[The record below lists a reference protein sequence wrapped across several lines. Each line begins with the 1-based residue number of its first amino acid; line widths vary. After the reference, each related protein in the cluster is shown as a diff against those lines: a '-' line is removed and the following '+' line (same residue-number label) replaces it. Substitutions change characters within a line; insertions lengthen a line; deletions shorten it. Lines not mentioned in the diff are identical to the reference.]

1 MNRQMDIR
9 KVWRKDLPSIGKYV
23 RVMYVKD
30 FTAWV
35 RFEGSSKEYKMTR
48 LALMKVSDE
57 EYDKVVGR
65 FEC

>member
-9 KVWRKDLPSIGKYV
+9 KVWREDLPSFGKYV
-23 RVMYVKD
+23 RVMWVKD

-48 LALMKVSDE
+48 LALTDVSDE